1 MLILKHVILRMQIWQ
16 LLTPKMA
23 FSKLSGNTVKI
34 KTNYLLKPFDIR
46 HFSLQNWLNCHIIQ
60 ILALISF
67 NLTPKSLI
75 LVKFE
80 VWSFINRFTT
90 ASPIFTKIKEYCLA
104 SSCLIRR
111 KWIENKSSR
120 TIIYLIII
128 FIRFVIHFGFKKRQ
142 SSYI

>member
-1 MLILKHVILRMQIWQ
+1 MILRMQIWQ

-34 KTNYLLKPFDIR
+34 KTSYLPKTFDIW
-46 HFSLQNWLNCHIIQ
+46 HFSLQIWLNWLIIQ
-60 ILALISF
+60 ILTLISF
-67 NLTPKSLI
+67 NLTSWSLN

-80 VWSFINRFTT
+80 VWSFIKRFTT
-90 ASPIFTKIKEYCLA
+90 ASSIFTKIKKHCLV

>member
-1 MLILKHVILRMQIWQ
+1 MLILKHVILRMQLWQ
-16 LLTPKMA
+16 LLTPEMVI
-23 FSKLSGNTVKI
+23 SKLSGNTVKI
-34 KTNYLLKPFDIR
+34 KTNYLPKTFDIW
-46 HFSLQNWLNCHIIQ
+46 HFSLQNWLNWHIIQ
-60 ILALISF
+60 ILTLISF
-67 NLTPKSLI
+67 NLTPWSLN

-80 VWSFINRFTT
+80 VWSFIKRFTT
-90 ASPIFTKIKEYCLA
+90 ASSIFTKIKKHCLV

>member
-1 MLILKHVILRMQIWQ
+1 MLILKHVILRMQLWQ
-16 LLTPKMA
+16 LLTPEMVI
-23 FSKLSGNTVKI
+23 SKLSGNTVKI
-34 KTNYLLKPFDIR
+34 ITNYLPKAFDIW
-46 HFSLQNWLNCHIIQ
+46 HFSLQNWLNWHTIR
-60 ILALISF
+60 ILSLISF
-67 NLTPKSLI
+67 NLTPRSLN

-80 VWSFINRFTT
+80 VWSFIKRFTT
-90 ASPIFTKIKEYCLA
+90 ASSIFTKIKKHCLM